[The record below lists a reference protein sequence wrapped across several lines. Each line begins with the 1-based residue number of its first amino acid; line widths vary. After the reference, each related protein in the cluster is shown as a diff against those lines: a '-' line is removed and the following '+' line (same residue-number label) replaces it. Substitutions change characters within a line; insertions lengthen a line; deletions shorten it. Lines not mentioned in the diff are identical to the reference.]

1 MPFTFNGIGTA
12 LSGYSAPIRW
22 SKPSML
28 GGQRADHDAMECF
41 VVFFLP
47 LIPLRTVHTFGW
59 SGNKYRVLPL
69 RRSGR
74 MLLHTY
80 LRPLALLLAG
90 VGIVMLG
97 ITLFVSIGEGL
108 GKGTPIMAGLSVAVG
123 AAGFGILR
131 WLRSRDNRTRDVRL
145 VIGPHEAGSSDPATW
160 SLAVAQ

>member
-69 RRSGR
+69 RRTGR

-80 LRPLALLLAG
+80 LRPL
-90 VGIVMLG
+90 VGWADGGRPVMLG
-97 ITLFVSIGEGL
+97 
-108 GKGTPIMAGLSVAVG
+108 
-123 AAGFGILR
+123 
-131 WLRSRDNRTRDVRL
+131 
-145 VIGPHEAGSSDPATW
+145 SSM
-160 SLAVAQ
+160 

>member
-41 VVFFLP
+41 VVSFLP
-47 LIPLRTVHTFGW
+47 L
-59 SGNKYRVLPL
+59 LPL

-108 GKGTPIMAGLSVAVG
+108 GKGTPIMAGL
-123 AAGFGILR
+123 
-131 WLRSRDNRTRDVRL
+131 
-145 VIGPHEAGSSDPATW
+145 
-160 SLAVAQ
+160 